1 MSPISNSAFNIDG
14 KLLWSVFERIDLGMF
29 IHDGSRR
36 VLAFNGAAEKITGYG
51 KEEIIGRD
59 CRSIFNVDFCGESC
73 SLCKNVASETDNFNY
88 ETQMLNKDGSFSWIR
103 LNAFPV
109 EGEGERPLF
118 AVTMQEV
125 TEVKEIQEH
134 VGHVMSCC
142 KIIGKSDAIK
152 DIFRIIRTVANT
164 DISVLIM
171 GETGVGKE
179 LISSAIHTH
188 SPRKKGPFIKTNCA
202 GLPETLIESELFG
215 HVRGA
220 FTGATSDRIGRFE
233 AASGGTIFLDE
244 IGELSLP
251 LQSKFLRV
259 LQEKE
264 IERLGEHKPRKVD
277 IRIIAATNRDL
288 LTEAR
293 QGRFREDLYYRLAGA
308 VIWVPPLRERIEDI
322 PLLTHHFLSEFN
334 KKYGRNVEGVSPDL
348 MRQLM
353 SHSWPGNIRELYN
366 LLESAYVMSKSR
378 LLTRGCVPPGHLNT
392 AESTASKPAGIPASA
407 YGKSASHLSEEERII
422 KTLKDNRYNVS
433 ATAAALSMGRTTL
446 WRKMK
451 AYDIKSKTVDES
463 GP

>member
-1 MSPISNSAFNIDG
+1 MDG
-14 KLLWSVFERIDLGMF
+14 KFLWSVFEQMDIGMF
-29 IHDGSRR
+29 VHDSSYH
-36 VLAFNGAAEKITGYG
+36 VLAFNGAAEKITGYR
-51 KEEIIGRD
+51 KEEIVGRD
-59 CRSIFNVDFCGESC
+59 CRTIFNVNFCDESC
-73 SLCKNVASETDNFNY
+73 SLCRNVESKADNCNH
-88 ETQMLNKDGSFSWIR
+88 ETQTLNKDGSFSWIR

-109 EGEGERPLF
+109 EGEGGRPF
-118 AVTMQEV
+118 FVVMMREV
-125 TEVKEIQEH
+125 SETKEIQEH

-152 DIFRIIRTVANT
+152 DIFHIVRNVAGT

-179 LISSAIHTH
+179 LISSAIHKH
-188 SPRKKGPFIKTNCA
+188 SPRKNGPFIKTNCA

-220 FTGATSDRIGRFE
+220 FTGATSDRVGRFE

-251 LQSKFLRV
+251 LQGKFLRA
-259 LQEKE
+259 LQERE

-288 LTEAR
+288 LAEAR

-308 VIWVPPLRERIEDI
+308 VMQVPSLRERIDDI
-322 PLLTHHFLSEFN
+322 PLLAYHFLSEFN
-334 KKYGRNVEGVSPDL
+334 KKYGKNIEGVSSDL
-348 MRQLM
+348 MKQLM
-353 SHSWPGNIRELYN
+353 NHSWPGNIRELYN
-366 LLESAYVMSKSR
+366 MLESAYVMCKGR
-378 LLTRGCVPPGHLNT
+378 LLSRGCVPPGHFNPVEGRPFKAT
-392 AESTASKPAGIPASA
+392 GPSA
-407 YGKSASHLSEEERII
+407 PTHMKRISNLPEKERII
-422 KTLKDNRYNVS
+422 KTLEDNRYNVS
-433 ATAAALSMGRTTL
+433 ATAGALGMGRTTL

-451 AYDIKSKTVDES
+451 TYDIKSRAVKQS